1 MNLDAEYLSI
11 ATIVYPIQV
20 NLFRMLLSTGEFNI
34 NLNANS
40 VHASFGCN
48 YSRLLFYIFFFLLQ
62 NNKLHNNQIKFP
74 SDRYFAG

>member
-20 NLFRMLLSTGEFNI
+20 NLFRMLLSTGKFNL

-48 YSRLLFYIFFFLLQ
+48 DSRLLFYIFFFFFFASKQ
-62 NNKLHNNQIKFP
+62 QI
-74 SDRYFAG
+74 A